1 MADHLGFYN
10 TSSSRTTVR
19 FAFTTHAATGA
30 PVAPSSAFE
39 AADLIIYKDGSDTQ
53 RTSANGVTMTSPFDS
68 ITGLHHVS
76 IDLTDN
82 TDSGFYAAGSW
93 YMVVL
98 SPDET
103 VDSLAVAKVLAYFEI
118 GVAKA
123 DVTQFAGTAITSASG
138 IPEVKVASIAN
149 NAITAASIATDAI
162 DADAIAADA
171 IGSSELAAGA
181 ATEIATA
188 VWASGTRELTAL
200 DEDNTTID
208 LNATTIGAVAGAVG
222 SVTGNVGGNVVGSV
236 GSVTGAVGSVT
247 GAVGSVTGNVGGNV
261 TGSVG
266 SVAAGGITAASI
278 ATDAIDADALA
289 SDAVTEIADG
299 LLKRDLSAV
308 TGEASRS
315 LLNAVR
321 FLRNKFSISGGTL
334 TVYKEDD
341 ATSAWTGAVTTT
353 AGDPVSQ
360 IDPT

>member
-10 TSSSRTTVR
+10 TASSRTTVR

-30 PVAPSSAFE
+30 PVAPSSGFE
-39 AADLIIYKDGSDTQ
+39 AADLLIYKDGSNTQ
-53 RTSANGVTMTSPFDS
+53 RSSANGVTMTSPFDT

-82 TDSGFYAAGSW
+82 TDAGFYAAGSW

-123 DVTQFAGTAITSASG
+123 DVTQFAGTAITAASG

-149 NAITAASIATDAI
+149 NAITASSIASDAITDAKVAS
-162 DADAIAADA
+162 DVTIA
-171 IGSSELAAGA
+171 SV
-181 ATEIATA
+181 T
-188 VWASGTRELTAL
+188 
-200 DEDNTTID
+200 
-208 LNATTIGAVAGAVG
+208 GAVG
-222 SVTGNVGGNVVGSV
+222 SVTGNVGGNVAGSV

-289 SDAVTEIADG
+289 ADAVTEIADG

-321 FLRNKFSISGGTL
+321 FLRNKFSISAGTL

-360 IDPT
+360 IDPS